1 VAFAAEDDARG
12 GVPPS
17 NARPSRA
24 CLLVASGE
32 LHAAAVVA
40 ANAKGGLTAVAGVY
54 TWGSGKRGALGHG
67 DVLPQKFPKRV
78 AALAGR
84 EARRVSCGPD
94 ATACVVSPRAATNR
108 EKASV
113 AKAGSRLT
121 RRFDASAR
129 SGMDLRER
137 LSSSYASADRA
148 GFASSVD
155 GAGAVARR
163 SSAAELG
170 SLSRVSGGSA
180 RSSETREGSVRLGDG
195 RLAGRESD
203 RVFLGVLE
211 RENEGSAKAEAG
223 RRGSF
228 TFATTRPIGAGAKSS
243 DASLADA
250 DADAARA
257 AAARARRDAAS
268 AAAERD
274 ALRLEVASLR
284 AALRLAERAGD
295 VNAPRPPAPEPAVPE
310 PAPAAAHAAAAREEA
325 ETLAAFARGGDRDD
339 PTPLAV
345 ATRVTTPA
353 ATRVTTP
360 AATRVTTPA
369 PPVAATATPA
379 SLTPRTPQT
388 DAGTPDVGTP
398 ETAARASGR
407 GESRRLAPSPSP
419 SPSPSPNP
427 ATPGSSSGTPG
438 SQWVEEIE
446 PGVFMTIAC
455 DAATGHHVLRRVR
468 FSKRVFSDTEATA
481 WWTKNRA
488 RVIRGRGLKVNR

>member
-1 VAFAAEDDARG
+1 VRSGDAR
-12 GVPPS
+12 
-17 NARPSRA
+17 
-24 CLLVASGE
+24 
-32 LHAAAVVA
+32 
-40 ANAKGGLTAVAGVY
+40 
-54 TWGSGKRGALGHG
+54 
-67 DVLPQKFPKRV
+67 F
-78 AALAGR
+78 
-84 EARRVSCGPD
+84 
-94 ATACVVSPRAATNR
+94 
-108 EKASV
+108 
-113 AKAGSRLT
+113 
-121 RRFDASAR
+121 
-129 SGMDLRER
+129 
-137 LSSSYASADRA
+137 
-148 GFASSVD
+148 
-155 GAGAVARR
+155 
-163 SSAAELG
+163 
-170 SLSRVSGGSA
+170 
-180 RSSETREGSVRLGDG
+180 
-195 RLAGRESD
+195 AGRESD
-203 RVFLGVLE
+203 RVFSGVLE

-250 DADAARA
+250 DAARA

-274 ALRLEVASLR
+274 ALRMEVASLR

-310 PAPAAAHAAAAREEA
+310 PAPAAALAAAAREEA

-339 PTPLAV
+339 PTPLAAATRV
-345 ATRVTTPA
+345 TTPSATQVTTPAATRVTTPA

-369 PPVAATATPA
+369 ATQVTTPAPPVSA

-488 RVIRGRGLKVNR
+488 RVIRARGLKVNR

>member
-1 VAFAAEDDARG
+1 
-12 GVPPS
+12 
-17 NARPSRA
+17 
-24 CLLVASGE
+24 
-32 LHAAAVVA
+32 
-40 ANAKGGLTAVAGVY
+40 
-54 TWGSGKRGALGHG
+54 
-67 DVLPQKFPKRV
+67 
-78 AALAGR
+78 
-84 EARRVSCGPD
+84 
-94 ATACVVSPRAATNR
+94 
-108 EKASV
+108 
-113 AKAGSRLT
+113 
-121 RRFDASAR
+121 
-129 SGMDLRER
+129 
-137 LSSSYASADRA
+137 
-148 GFASSVD
+148 
-155 GAGAVARR
+155 
-163 SSAAELG
+163 
-170 SLSRVSGGSA
+170 
-180 RSSETREGSVRLGDG
+180 LGDG

-228 TFATTRPIGAGAKSS
+228 TFATTRPIGAGVKSS
-243 DASLADA
+243 DASLA

-274 ALRLEVASLR
+274 ALRMEVASLR

-295 VNAPRPPAPEPAVPE
+295 VLAPRPA
-310 PAPAAAHAAAAREEA
+310 APAALAAAAREEA

-339 PTPLAV
+339 PTPLTA

-360 AATRVTTPA
+360 AATQVTTPAATQVTTPAATQVTTPA